1 MNHNMPPGQIM
12 LLIQIHCFVYQ
23 DQLTSL
29 NVAPTAKKF
38 MSRLLRDELITPCD
52 RSQPIGELPRER
64 HGFMTTPRGQ
74 ALIEKW
80 CETPLP
86 VLVETWT

>member
-1 MNHNMPPGQIM
+1 MQHSMPPGQIM

-23 DQLTSL
+23 DQITIDNGSP
-29 NVAPTAKKF
+29 ASRKF
-38 MSRLLRDELITPCD
+38 YDRLLRDELIE
-52 RSQPIGELPRER
+52 IGVAPDDYFRVR
-64 HGFMTTPRGQ
+64 HPFNTTSRGR

-86 VLVETWT
+86 ILEEKWV